1 MITYTLLIMNKAKRI
16 NISLN
21 EQEYDIL
28 SKMAS
33 NNGLKPTTLG
43 ALIVKKELRKYK
55 DNPDEFDIFE

>member
-1 MITYTLLIMNKAKRI
+1 MNKAKRI

-21 EQEYDIL
+21 EKEYGIL
-28 SKMAS
+28 ETMAV

-55 DNPDEFDIFE
+55 DDPSKFDLFE